1 MAFSAIVMGLNLQK
15 LVIPGSEIQSHLE
28 KIMTSQLAL
37 GSCRTHTLVHTLNLK
52 NMGKEHLIRDPIQ
65 WRFYHNFYDVL
76 FFMHSD
82 WLKIL
87 NIQIRLL
94 KN

>member
-37 GSCRTHTLVHTLNLK
+37 GSCRTHTLVH
-52 NMGKEHLIRDPIQ
+52 
-65 WRFYHNFYDVL
+65 
-76 FFMHSD
+76 
-82 WLKIL
+82 IL
-87 NIQIRLL
+87 NF
-94 KN
+94 KNTIN